1 FTLESDRIKVIKGRK
16 GDNVKKADTL
26 IVKMQG
32 GPNVSLY
39 LDIVR
44 YPELILGLE
53 EMKHYQYELT
63 DMVSIDNRS
72 NYVISFKPLAKL
84 EYPLYYG
91 KIYVDV
97 ESLAITMAEF
107 SMDISDVEKATQA
120 FVRKKPAGLIF
131 EPVSTSYLVTYKKLG
146 DRYYLNYMRSEI
158 KFQADWKKKIFKT
171 SYTLMSEMAITER
184 DTVNAAKIA
193 AKESFK
199 PYAIL
204 TDKVNEYFD
213 EDYWGS
219 YNTIEPDESIQSA
232 IAKYNR
238 RFKR

>member
-1 FTLESDRIKVIKGRK
+1 
-16 GDNVKKADTL
+16 
-26 IVKMQG
+26 
-32 GPNVSLY
+32 
-39 LDIVR
+39 
-44 YPELILGLE
+44 
-53 EMKHYQYELT
+53 
-63 DMVSIDNRS
+63 
-72 NYVISFKPLAKL
+72 
-84 EYPLYYG
+84 
-91 KIYVDV
+91 
-97 ESLAITMAEF
+97 
-107 SMDISDVEKATQA
+107 
-120 FVRKKPAGLIF
+120 
-131 EPVSTSYLVTYKKLG
+131 
-146 DRYYLNYMRSEI
+146 
-158 KFQADWKKKIFKT
+158 
-171 SYTLMSEMAITER
+171 MSEMAITER